1 MSPDYLVQTNTLST
15 INDDKLTT
23 GQNLHLPNVIIV
35 DSKNV
40 LKGFMSLR
48 Q

>member
-15 INDDKLTT
+15 INNYKLTT
-23 GQNLHLPNVIIV
+23 GQDLYFPNVIIV
-35 DSKNV
+35 DSKDV
-40 LKGFMSLR
+40 LKGHISIR

>member
-15 INDDKLTT
+15 INGDKLNT
-23 GQNLHLPNVIIV
+23 GRDLYFSNVVIV
-35 DSKNV
+35 DSEQV
-40 LKGFMSLR
+40 LKGYFALR